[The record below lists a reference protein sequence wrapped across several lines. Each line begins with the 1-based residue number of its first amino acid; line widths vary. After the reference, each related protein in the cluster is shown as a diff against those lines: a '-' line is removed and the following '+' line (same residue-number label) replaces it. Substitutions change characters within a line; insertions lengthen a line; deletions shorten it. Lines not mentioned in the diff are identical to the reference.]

1 MLLREDG
8 DAVVCIGQPAHAWL
22 AGQIA
27 RNWAL
32 GRVEPWEEV
41 CLAADQHDLGMAAW
55 DSAPE
60 LNPETGRPY
69 SFIEMPL
76 RTHLRL
82 WTAAPWLV
90 ITQSRYAALLTSMH
104 GAALYGMRDLG
115 RMSDEDADAVRAYIA
130 GQRELQE
137 RLSDGYDPLEVQRN
151 QQLIWVWDFL
161 SLALCL
167 RWRDR
172 SIRLGDDELTAS
184 EHTIEPWPFRDDAV
198 TLRTEGRRLEGRFDD
213 EDEMREALAAAPWVE
228 LRFELARA

>member
-27 RNWAL
+27 RNWSL

-41 CLAADQHDLGMAAW
+41 CLAADLHDMGMAEW
-55 DSAPE
+55 DAAPE
-60 LNPETGRPY
+60 LNPATGRPY
-69 SFIEMPL
+69 SFTEMPL

-82 WTAAPWLV
+82 WTAAPALV
-90 ITQSRYAALLTSMH
+90 LTQSRYAALLTSMH
-104 GAALYGMRDLG
+104 GAALYGMRDLSK
-115 RMSDEDADAVRAYIA
+115 MSEPDADAVRAYIA

-137 RLSDGYDPLEVQRN
+137 RLGAGLDPLELRRN
-151 QQLIWVWDFL
+151 QGLIWVWDFL

-167 RWRDR
+167 RWSGR

-184 EHTIEPWPFRDDAV
+184 EDAIEPWPFRDDAV
-198 TLRTEGRRLEGRFDD
+198 ALRTEGRRLEGRFTDQ
-213 EDEMREALAAAPWVE
+213 EEMRAALAEAPWVE
-228 LRFELARA
+228 LRFALARS